1 MDKDLVK
8 YEKKVRAAL
17 KAAGTYSKSL
27 EINISMMAVALQLL
41 EKASREVSNLDGV
54 TVTITQDNGYKRQAM
69 HPAFEVIRSM
79 MDRVIKLM
87 KPLGLTVEM
96 ISSDDDV
103 DPMVELTKKVIDSSG
118 RPKILKPKK
127 ND

>member
-1 MDKDLVK
+1 MDKDLMK

-27 EINISMMAVALQLL
+27 EINISMMAAALQLL
-41 EKASREVSNLDGV
+41 EKASREVSDLEGV
-54 TVTITQDNGYKRQAM
+54 TVEITQDNGAKRPAL

-79 MDRVIKLM
+79 MDRAIKMM

>member
-54 TVTITQDNGYKRQAM
+54 TVTITQDNGFKRQAM

-96 ISSDDDV
+96 ITSDDDI
-103 DPMVELTKKVIDSSG
+103 DPMVELTKKVIDSSVK
-118 RPKILKPKK
+118 PKILKPKK
-127 ND
+127 DD

>member
-54 TVTITQDNGYKRQAM
+54 TVTITQDNGFKRQAM

-96 ISSDDDV
+96 ITSDDDI

>member
-54 TVTITQDNGYKRQAM
+54 TVTITQDNGFKRQAM

-96 ISSDDDV
+96 ITSDDDV
-103 DPMVELTKKVIDSSG
+103 DPMVELTKKVIDSSVK
-118 RPKILKPKK
+118 PKILKPKK
-127 ND
+127 DD

>member
-54 TVTITQDNGYKRQAM
+54 TVTITQDNGFKRQAM

-96 ISSDDDV
+96 ITSDDDI
-103 DPMVELTKKVIDSSG
+103 DPMVELTKKVIDSSD

-127 ND
+127 DD

>member
-1 MDKDLVK
+1 MEDDLIK
-8 YEKKVRAAL
+8 YQNKVRDAL
-17 KAAGTYSKSL
+17 KDAGTYSKSL
-27 EINISMMAVALQLL
+27 EIHISIMAVALQLF

-54 TVTITQDNGYKRQAM
+54 TVTITQDNGFKRQAM

-96 ISSDDDV
+96 ITSDDDV
-103 DPMVELTKKVIDSSG
+103 DPMVELTKKVIDSSD

>member
-54 TVTITQDNGYKRQAM
+54 TVTITQDNGFKRQAM

-96 ISSDDDV
+96 ITSDDDV
-103 DPMVELTKKVIDSSG
+103 DPMVELTKKVIDSSD

>member
-1 MDKDLVK
+1 MDKDLMK

-54 TVTITQDNGYKRQAM
+54 TVTITQDNGFKRQAM

-96 ISSDDDV
+96 ITSDDDV
-103 DPMVELTKKVIDSSG
+103 DPMVELTKKVIDSSD

>member
-1 MDKDLVK
+1 M
-8 YEKKVRAAL
+8 RAAL

-41 EKASREVSNLDGV
+41 AKASREVSNLDGV
-54 TVTITQDNGYKRQAM
+54 TVTITQDNGFKRQAM

-96 ISSDDDV
+96 ITSDDDV
-103 DPMVELTKKVIDSSG
+103 DPMVELTKKVIDSSD

>member
-54 TVTITQDNGYKRQAM
+54 TVTITQDNGFKRQAM

-96 ISSDDDV
+96 ITSDDDI
-103 DPMVELTKKVIDSSG
+103 DPMVELTKKVIDSSD

>member
-103 DPMVELTKKVIDSSG
+103 DPMVELTKKVIDSSA